1 MTNNPQIS
9 VVTPTR
15 NRREVLLRAIES
27 VRAQSFQDY
36 EHIVID
42 DGSTDG
48 SEEAARKVADPR
60 VRFVKLDAWRGANA
74 ARNIGIELARA
85 PLITFLNSD
94 DVFLPFRLERS
105 VALFD
110 GNSTIDLAI
119 SAFTTPKGDTAPPT
133 SGRDVNFDC
142 ELLERAIAAQVH
154 PIAGSAITARK
165 TMIVSVGLFD
175 EGLWRL
181 QDRDLLLRCAG
192 NGFGATVLGAID
204 WIKYNSPD
212 SISRQ
217 RGGYVT
223 AYADLIGR
231 HPQIRKRYPEIVA
244 YMVARRILNHLIQ
257 GHLGQAIEEYRINR
271 QRPELG
277 FPLATLATGYLPG
290 RRRRRVILDEV
301 QSLQGQDMAAEQ
313 MVSPI
318 VPQVADDGKV
328 ANSAPVRHEKLP
340 LTDIV

>member
-1 MTNNPQIS
+1 M
-9 VVTPTR
+9 
-15 NRREVLLRAIES
+15 
-27 VRAQSFQDY
+27 
-36 EHIVID
+36 
-42 DGSTDG
+42 
-48 SEEAARKVADPR
+48 
-60 VRFVKLDAWRGANA
+60 
-74 ARNIGIELARA
+74 
-85 PLITFLNSD
+85 
-94 DVFLPFRLERS
+94 
-105 VALFD
+105 
-110 GNSTIDLAI
+110 
-119 SAFTTPKGDTAPPT
+119 
-133 SGRDVNFDC
+133 NFDC

-212 SISRQ
+212 FISRQ

-257 GHLGQAIEEYRINR
+257 GHLGQVIEEYRINR

-290 RRRRRVILDEV
+290 RRRRRVILMKFNHFRDKIWLPNRWCH
-301 QSLQGQDMAAEQ
+301 QLCRKSPMMAKSQ
-313 MVSPI
+313 I
-318 VPQVADDGKV
+318 VRPFVMKSFRSQISSEV
-328 ANSAPVRHEKLP
+328 ANRFRTAVDRGMPDLGKAERGVERVRPKIGRVRLTSQTTTSCP
-340 LTDIV
+340 LRTAMSNKSLYSRRAWPRPLAEDATAIRST